1 MPNEFIRP
9 KVKKRPV
16 VIFILFLLTVL
27 LGGALVWYF
36 NRNVVLQDSITFN
49 EHVAPIIFD
58 HCVSC
63 HRPEESAPFSLL
75 TYDEVAQR
83 AGQIVE
89 VTQSGYMPPW
99 LPKHGYGEFKGS
111 RGLSA
116 EQIRLIEQWMALGLP
131 EGRQNDL
138 PQQPKFVTGWQLG
151 KPDMVLRMPD
161 PYALR
166 PDGSDVFHNFVL
178 PIPIDSS
185 RFVRA
190 LELRPGNKQIVHHAN
205 MLVDNTGACRQLD
218 RQESGPGY
226 SGMENLNT
234 AYRPA
239 GHFLSWKVGT
249 VPFAGYAEKT
259 WQVDPGTDLVINMH
273 MLPSGKSEQ
282 VQAEVGFYFSDKPPT
297 DPELN
302 LIQLEADS
310 KLDIPAEQEV
320 FTVTDE
326 FLLPVDVKVL
336 GVYPHAHL
344 LGKDLQGYALLPD
357 GRKEWLIWIDEWDWN
372 WQAVYRYQA
381 PISLPKG
388 TVLVMRYTYD
398 NSASNPRNPNSP
410 PQRVVAGNRTEDEM
424 AHLWIQVLPE
434 NNLDLQV
441 LNESKA
447 RHQLTKYPNKHD
459 KRISLGKALVA
470 QGKNIAAVSEFQKV
484 IESDPEHIAARYNL
498 ACVLSLD
505 GKKVSA
511 KEAFHS
517 VLRIDPDHVE
527 SYNNL
532 ATIVYGEGHLEEAIE
547 YYREALQRRPHFAIG
562 HNNLGLALQ
571 RLGRLEE
578 AATHYR
584 RALELRPNFTI
595 AAKRLERIKQLQE
608 SSQSGDP

>member
-16 VIFILFLLTVL
+16 VIFILFLLTAL

-36 NRNVVLQDSITFN
+36 NRNVVPRDSITFN
-49 EHVAPIIFD
+49 SHVAPIIFD

-111 RGLSA
+111 RGLTA
-116 EQIRLIEQWMALGLP
+116 EQIGLIEQWMALGLP
-131 EGRQNDL
+131 EGSQTDL

-161 PYALR
+161 PYTLR
-166 PDGSDVFHNFVL
+166 PDGSDVFH
-178 PIPIDSS
+178 
-185 RFVRA
+185 
-190 LELRPGNKQIVHHAN
+190 N
-205 MLVDNTGACRQLD
+205 MLVDNTGACRQID

-259 WQVDPGTDLVINMH
+259 WQVEPGTDLVLNMH

-297 DPELN
+297 DPELD

-310 KLDIPAEQEV
+310 KLDIPAEQEA

-459 KRISLGKALVA
+459 KRVSLGKALVA
-470 QGKNIAAVSEFQKV
+470 QGKNVDAVSEFRKI
-484 IESDPEHIAARYNL
+484 IESDPRHIAARYNL
-498 ACVLSLD
+498 ACVLSLE
-505 GKKVSA
+505 KKYLQKKHFIV
-511 KEAFHS
+511 FS
-517 VLRIDPDHVE
+517 V
-527 SYNNL
+527 
-532 ATIVYGEGHLEEAIE
+532 
-547 YYREALQRRPHFAIG
+547 
-562 HNNLGLALQ
+562 
-571 RLGRLEE
+571 
-578 AATHYR
+578 
-584 RALELRPNFTI
+584 
-595 AAKRLERIKQLQE
+595 
-608 SSQSGDP
+608 

>member
-1 MPNEFIRP
+1 M
-9 KVKKRPV
+9 
-16 VIFILFLLTVL
+16 
-27 LGGALVWYF
+27 
-36 NRNVVLQDSITFN
+36 
-49 EHVAPIIFD
+49 
-58 HCVSC
+58 
-63 HRPEESAPFSLL
+63 
-75 TYDEVAQR
+75 
-83 AGQIVE
+83 
-89 VTQSGYMPPW
+89 
-99 LPKHGYGEFKGS
+99 
-111 RGLSA
+111 
-116 EQIRLIEQWMALGLP
+116 
-131 EGRQNDL
+131 
-138 PQQPKFVTGWQLG
+138 
-151 KPDMVLRMPD
+151 
-161 PYALR
+161 
-166 PDGSDVFHNFVL
+166 
-178 PIPIDSS
+178 
-185 RFVRA
+185 
-190 LELRPGNKQIVHHAN
+190 
-205 MLVDNTGACRQLD
+205 
-218 RQESGPGY
+218 
-226 SGMENLNT
+226 
-234 AYRPA
+234 
-239 GHFLSWKVGT
+239 
-249 VPFAGYAEKT
+249 
-259 WQVDPGTDLVINMH
+259 
-273 MLPSGKSEQ
+273 
-282 VQAEVGFYFSDKPPT
+282 
-297 DPELN
+297 
-302 LIQLEADS
+302 
-310 KLDIPAEQEV
+310 
-320 FTVTDE
+320 
-326 FLLPVDVKVL
+326 
-336 GVYPHAHL
+336 
-344 LGKDLQGYALLPD
+344 PD

-372 WQAVYRYQA
+372 WQAVYRYQT
-381 PISLPKG
+381 PIFLPKG

-517 VLRIDPDHVE
+517 VLRLDPDHVE